1 LKKSLHRFGAGGYL
15 ELNNFLGE
23 EGVSMASVIIVGT
36 QWGDEGKGKI
46 VDLLMQYADTVVR
59 FQGGNNAGHT
69 IVLKG
74 EKFVFHLIPSGI
86 LYKKKKC
93 IIGNGVVL
101 DPAVLIEEITE
112 LKRRGYLKDD
122 SQLMV
127 SEETHLILPYHRKI
141 DVAREKGL
149 KIGTT
154 GRGIGPA
161 YEDKVTR
168 CGIRVVDLL
177 DEKVFRKKLEDNLV
191 QKNLYLEQIL
201 REKPFDFSEIFQEY
215 QNYKTQLE
223 KYVENTSLF
232 LHEALKKGKQILF
245 EGAQGALLDLD
256 HGTYPYVTASNTV
269 AGNACAGSGI
279 GPTMINSVVGV
290 AKAYTTRV
298 GEGPFPTEL
307 KGETGERI
315 RERGG
320 EYGATTGRPRRC
332 GWFDAVVVN
341 HAIRVNGV
349 QNVAITKLDVLN
361 DFDQLRICTGY
372 RIDGKIYRYFPSS
385 LEMLKSADPVYEELE
400 GWQTEIRGVRK
411 ISDLPRNA
419 KRYLKRLE
427 ELIET
432 EITMV
437 SVGEERNETIVIK
450 HPFAKAGPSKSRPQK
465 GKKRR
470 KK

>member
-1 LKKSLHRFGAGGYL
+1 VHG
-15 ELNNFLGE
+15 GE
-23 EGVSMASVIIVGT
+23 EVSMASVVIVGT

-46 VDLLMQYADTVVR
+46 VDLLTRYADAVVR

-86 LYKKKKC
+86 LYKNKKC

-101 DPAVLIEEITE
+101 DPAVLIGEITE
-112 LKRRGYLKDD
+112 LKRRGYFKDD

-141 DVAREKGL
+141 DVAREKGF

-161 YEDKVTR
+161 YEDKVAR

-191 QKNLYLEQIL
+191 QKNIYLEKIL
-201 REKPFDFSEIFQEY
+201 KEEPFDLSEILNEY
-215 QNYKTQLE
+215 LGYKTQLE
-223 KYVENTSLF
+223 KYVKNTSLF
-232 LHEALKKGKQILF
+232 LHEAIQKGKPVLF

-256 HGTYPYVTASNTV
+256 HGTYPYVTSSNTV
-269 AGNACAGSGI
+269 AGNASAGAGI
-279 GPTMINSVVGV
+279 GPTLIDSVVGV

-307 KGETGERI
+307 KDEMGEKI

-341 HAIRVNGV
+341 HAIRINGV
-349 QNVAITKLDVLN
+349 KEITITKLDVLN
-361 DFDQLRICTGY
+361 GFDQVKICTGY
-372 RIDGKIYRYFPSS
+372 RIGDKIYRHIPSN
-385 LEMLKSADPVYEELE
+385 LEMLKSANPIYEAFE
-400 GWQTEIRGVRK
+400 GWKTEIRDVRK

-419 KRYLKRLE
+419 KRYLRR
-427 ELIET
+427 IEQLMDT
-432 EITMV
+432 KITMV
-437 SVGEERNETIVIK
+437 SVGEERSETIVIK
-450 HPFAKAGPSKSRPQK
+450 HPFAQASQSKSRLWK
-465 GKKRR
+465 GKEKR

>member
-1 LKKSLHRFGAGGYL
+1 
-15 ELNNFLGE
+15 
-23 EGVSMASVIIVGT
+23 MANVVIVGS

-46 VDLLMQYADTVVR
+46 VDLLTRYADMVVR

-69 IVLKG
+69 IVLEG
-74 EKFVFHLIPSGI
+74 ERFILHLIPSGI
-86 LYKKKKC
+86 LYGDKQC

-101 DPAVLIEEITE
+101 DPAVLLDEIAQI
-112 LKRRGYLKDD
+112 KNKGYFKDD
-122 SQLMV
+122 SQLMI

-141 DVAREKGL
+141 DVARERIF

-161 YEDKVTR
+161 YEDKVAR

-177 DEKVFRKKLEDNLV
+177 DEKVFREKLEQNV
-191 QKNLYLEQIL
+191 IQKNIYFVQVLK
-201 REKPFDFSEIFQEY
+201 EKGFEFSEIFQEY
-215 QNYKTQLE
+215 LGYKKQIE
-223 KYVENTSLF
+223 KYVRNTSLVLF
-232 LHEALKKGKQILF
+232 KEMQKEKHILF

-279 GPTMINSVVGV
+279 GPTMIDSVIGV

-307 KGETGERI
+307 HDQMGEKI

-341 HAIRVNGV
+341 HSIRINGIRKMT
-349 QNVAITKLDVLN
+349 ITKLDVLN
-361 DFDQLRICTGY
+361 DFDKIKICVAY
-372 RIDGKIYRYFPSS
+372 RLNGEVCQHVPSNLTM
-385 LEMLKSADPVYEELE
+385 LERCEPVYEEWE
-400 GWQTEIRGVRK
+400 GWNSEIKGARK
-411 ISDLPRNA
+411 FSDLPPNA
-419 KRYLKRLE
+419 KRYIRRIE
-427 ELIET
+427 ELIHT
-432 EITMV
+432 KVTMI
-437 SVGEERNETIVIK
+437 SVGSERNETIEVK
-450 HPFAKAGPSKSRPQK
+450 NPFLK
-465 GKKRR
+465 GG
-470 KK
+470 

>member
-1 LKKSLHRFGAGGYL
+1 MVQ
-15 ELNNFLGE
+15 GE
-23 EGVSMASVIIVGT
+23 RVKMASLVVVGV

-46 VDLLMQYADTVVR
+46 VDLLTRYADVVVR

-74 EKFVFHLIPSGI
+74 EKFVFHLVPSGI
-86 LYKKKKC
+86 LYKNKKC

-101 DPAVLIEEITE
+101 DPAVLIEEIGE
-112 LKRRGYLKDD
+112 LKERGYLRDD
-122 SQLMV
+122 SQLMI

-141 DVAREKGL
+141 DVAREKIF

-161 YEDKVTR
+161 YEDKVAR
-168 CGIRVVDLL
+168 SGIRVADLL
-177 DEKVFRKKLEDNLV
+177 DERIFQKKLEANLV

-201 REKPFDFSEIFQEY
+201 KEKPFEFSEIFDAYLGFKNQI
-215 QNYKTQLE
+215 E
-223 KYVENTSLF
+223 KYVKDTSFF
-232 LHEALKKGKQILF
+232 LYNEIQRGKHVLF

-256 HGTYPYVTASNTV
+256 HGTYPYVTSSNTV

-279 GPTMINSVVGV
+279 GPTAIHSVIGI

-307 KGETGERI
+307 QDALGDKS

-341 HAIRVNGV
+341 HSIRVNGIKELT
-349 QNVAITKLDVLN
+349 ITKLDVLN
-361 DFDQLRICTGY
+361 DFDKIKICVGY
-372 RIDGKIYRYFPSS
+372 RVNGKVCQHVSPNI
-385 LEMLKSADPVYEELE
+385 EMLERSEPVYEEVD
-400 GWQTEIRGVRK
+400 GWKTEIDK
-411 ISDLPRNA
+411 AKKFSDLPRNA
-419 KRYLKRLE
+419 QRYLRRIEDLVQRKIT
-427 ELIET
+427 LI
-432 EITMV
+432 
-437 SVGEERNETIVIK
+437 SVGSERNETIILK
-450 HPFAKAGPSKSRPQK
+450 NPYPAISQRKPPPR
-465 GKKRR
+465 KKRR
-470 KK
+470 RG